1 MRLHVEAMTYGPAA
15 IAHEE
20 DGKAVFVEGAV
31 AGDVVEAEVVSE
43 DKRFDRVRTLEV
55 LEPSPERV
63 TPPCPLVGVCGGC
76 PWGALS
82 HGEQVRAKEANIAS
96 ALQRTGGLSEERLGE
111 VLRPLVSPSAP
122 WGYRNKVELAVA
134 ATERGLKL
142 GFHDLS
148 GEHVVAVDA
157 CPLLPKRF
165 EKLPKKVAG
174 AVSYLARGHALEIL
188 RVGVRASE
196 RTNDVEIALWTPPSG
211 FPRGFSAKVLAEGTG
226 ATGVV
231 RVMQKGPKK
240 ARTLAGFE
248 VLGGRARWRERL
260 DGHRMAVSAPS
271 FFQVNTEGAE
281 ALIELV
287 LAAADECARVLDAPL
302 EELGAW
308 DLYSGAGT
316 FTLPLARRLG
326 WVEAV
331 EAFGPAVRDL
341 RANLEVAG
349 LENVEAV
356 GGDAAREMPGDSAD
370 LIICDPPRAGLS
382 KEAVAGLSEA
392 GEAKRLVYVSC
403 DPQTLA
409 RDVQR
414 LESAGTWRLAR
425 VVPVDLFPETYHME
439 CVATFT
445 PKGASGAASHGVA

>member
-15 IAHEE
+15 IAHEA

-31 AGDVVEAEVVSE
+31 AGDVVEAELTSTQR
-43 DKRFDRVRTLEV
+43 RFDRARTLEV
-55 LEPSPERV
+55 VEPSPERV
-63 TPPCPLVGVCGGC
+63 APPCPLVGLCGGC

-82 HGEQVRAKEANIAS
+82 HEAQARAKEENVAS
-96 ALQRTGGLSEERLGE
+96 ALARTGGLDAPRVHE
-111 VLRPLVSPSAP
+111 VLQPLVSPSEP

-134 ATERGLKL
+134 RTERGLRL

-148 GEHVVAVDA
+148 GEKVVAADA
-157 CPLLPKRF
+157 CPLLPSRF
-165 EKLPKKVAG
+165 QKLPKKVAG
-174 AVSYLARGHALEIL
+174 AVSYLARGHGLELL
-188 RVGVRASE
+188 RVGIRASE
-196 RTNDVEIALWTPPSG
+196 RTGEVEVALWTPPSG
-211 FPRGFSAKVLAEGTG
+211 FPRALAAKVIAEGTG

-231 RVMQKGPKK
+231 RVMQKGPEK
-240 ARTLAGFE
+240 ARRLAGFE
-248 VLGGRARWRERL
+248 VLGGHARWRERL

-271 FFQVNTEGAE
+271 FFQVNTKGADT
-281 ALIELV
+281 LIELV
-287 LAAADECARVLDAPL
+287 LGNARELAERASSSP

-316 FTLPLARRLG
+316 FTLPLARRLD

-341 RANLEVAG
+341 RANLEAAS

-356 GGDAAREMPGDSAD
+356 GGDAAREMPEDPAE

-382 KEAVAGLSEA
+382 KEAVEGLRDTRAE
-392 GEAKRLVYVSC
+392 LFVYVSC

-414 LESAGTWRLAR
+414 LERAGAWRLTR
-425 VVPVDLFPETYHME
+425 VVPADLFPETYHVE
-439 CVATFT
+439 CVATFER
-445 PKGASGAASHGVA
+445 SG